1 MRKTVAVALV
11 IAALSGHAAYQDDWG
26 PPVGATLP
34 PVAAADQTCT
44 QRDLASLAGERGL
57 LLFFV
62 RSANW

>member
-1 MRKTVAVALV
+1 MRKAAAVALV
-11 IAALSGHAAYQDDWG
+11 VAALSGHAAYQDDWG
-26 PPVGATLP
+26 PPVGTTLP
-34 PVAAADQTCT
+34 SVAAADQTGA